1 MTDGSTA
8 RSGTV
13 AFLGLGHM
21 GAPMAANLAR
31 AGYSVRAW
39 NRTPR
44 SGLEL
49 AGASVAHSVAEAVAG
64 AGVAVTML
72 ADDRAVEA
80 VVFGGDGVLANL
92 QAGGLHIGCSTIS
105 PDLAKRLWDRH
116 RGAGQGYVAAPV
128 FGRPDAAAAGKLWIL
143 SGGDPADLERADPL
157 FAALGQGVFPLG
169 TAPQAALAK
178 LVGNFLIAATIES
191 FGEALTLAEKGG
203 LDPVAM
209 HQMLTSTLFGS
220 VVTRGYGQRIA
231 DTEFEPAGFAM
242 PLGLKDVRLALAAA
256 SDLGV
261 SLPLG
266 ELARDHLLAAVE
278 RGRAEWDWA
287 GFASVI
293 REAAGLPA
301 ARQG

>member
-1 MTDGSTA
+1 MDV
-8 RSGTV
+8 V
-13 AFLGLGHM
+13 AVLGLGRM

-31 AGYSVRAW
+31 AGFAVRAW
-39 NRTPR
+39 NRSPR
-44 SGLEL
+44 AGLDL
-49 AGASVAHSVAEAVAG
+49 AGASVARSIAEAVAG
-64 AGVAVTML
+64 ASAVVTML

-80 VVFGGDGVLANL
+80 VTLGGDGVLAHL
-92 QAGGLHIGCSTIS
+92 PPGGLHLGCSTIS
-105 PDLAKRLWDRH
+105 PALTSRLSDHH
-116 RGAGQGYVAAPV
+116 RRAGQGYVSAPV

-143 SGGDPADLERADPL
+143 AGGDAADLERANPL

-191 FGEALTLAEKGG
+191 FGEGLALAEKGG
-203 LDPVAM
+203 LDPVAI

-220 VVTRGYGQRIA
+220 IVTRGYGQRIA

-261 SLPLG
+261 SLPVG